1 MMRWKLLIVLL
12 FITACSGGEGDN
24 TLNLFGAKPTQLDS
38 TSAESVATTFLDA
51 WQDRDY
57 QTMYSLITPN
67 ARDAFTETEF
77 LDTYTFANDT
87 LGLKDISWEISAGP
101 LVQGTTASLEYTVTF
116 ETSRFD
122 TFTDPDPNLD
132 GSVPR
137 TMWLTVVPNEGWRV
151 AWSRMDIF
159 AGWTNDANLRVYRV
173 MPRRGNIYDRNGK
186 VLVDSNGTVIGIYVR
201 QDRMR
206 NQAECMNQLSRI
218 FRLEYSD
225 IEAIF
230 SQFLPGTEFL
240 AGEVSPD
247 TIRVED
253 GVLAGTC
260 NYTAR
265 ERSTRRYFDRVASH
279 LVGYVGQ
286 IPADRQAE
294 YRLQNYPD
302 DALVGRDGLELAFET
317 ELRGTIG
324 VSLRIETNTGV
335 PIRTVATR
343 QPQPGQDLYL
353 TIDRDLQLDLQGLVA
368 DAYDNGQLTWAP
380 TSKGGAVIV
389 MNVNTGEVLAMVSYP
404 DYDPSVFNPDTPILF
419 PAQQIQTYRD
429 DPRTPLLNRATKG
442 SYPLGSVFKVFSM
455 VAGLD
460 SGVWS
465 ASNTVNCTG
474 RWDGT
479 PYNDRVRTD
488 WLLPPGHGLLDMKG
502 GLINSCNPYFWTMGV
517 TLNAADP
524 EILPGYAERMGFGS
538 VVPFQGLATDSGFIQ
553 DPEWKRQQGEQW
565 SNSDAANLV
574 IGQGQ
579 VTVNPLQV
587 VRATAMVANGG
598 ILYDPMIV
606 QRVGLVGE
614 DPTYTAE
621 PRGTDLGI
629 NPDVLTLV
637 REAMCDVTLTY
648 DGTANYIYQEWY
660 EHYNY
665 QVIVCGKTG
674 TAESGQAKPHAW
686 FAAFAPQDTPEIAV
700 VSLIENSCEG
710 SEVSAPIVRRVMEIY
725 YGLPQDFGWPPLWE
739 SGCTTI
745 GPDATYG

>member
-1 MMRWKLLIVLL
+1 MRWKLILLLILL
-12 FITACSGGEGDN
+12 TACSTGDGDD

-51 WQDRDY
+51 WKKRDY

-67 ARDAFTETEF
+67 ARDAFTTSEF
-77 LDTYTFANDT
+77 VDIYTFVNDT
-87 LGLKDISWEISAGP
+87 LNLQELEWRITAGP
-101 LVQGTTASLEYTVTF
+101 LVQGTSASLEYQVTF
-116 ETSRFD
+116 KTNRFD
-122 TFTDPDPNLD
+122 TFSDPDPNLSD
-132 GSVPR
+132 SLPR
-137 TMWLTVVPNEGWRV
+137 TMWLMVVPNEGWRI

-159 AGWTNDANLRVYRV
+159 AGWTNDSNLRVYRV
-173 MPRRGNIYDRNGK
+173 MPRRGNIYDRNGQ
-186 VLVDSNGTVIGIYVR
+186 VLVDSNGTVVGIYLR
-201 QDRMR
+201 R
-206 NQAECMNQLSRI
+206 NRIRNEVGCIDQLSRI
-218 FRLEYSD
+218 LRLEYAD
-225 IEAIF
+225 VETIF
-230 SQFLPGTEFL
+230 SKYLPDTEFL
-240 AGEVSPD
+240 IGEVSPD
-247 TIRVED
+247 TIRAED
-253 GVLAGTC
+253 GVLSSMCT
-260 NYTAR
+260 YTAR
-265 ERSTRRYFDRVASH
+265 ERSTRRYFDRVAPH

-324 VSLRIETNTGV
+324 VSLRIETNTGI
-335 PIRTVATR
+335 PIRTIATR
-343 QPQPGQDLYL
+343 QPQPGHDLYL
-353 TIDRDLQLDLQGLVA
+353 TIDRDLQLGLQGLIA

-389 MNVNTGEVLAMVSYP
+389 MNVNNGEILAMASYP

-442 SYPLGSVFKVFSM
+442 NYPLGSVFKVFSM

-460 SGVWS
+460 SGVWTPN
-465 ASNTVNCTG
+465 NTVNCTG

-502 GLINSCNPYFWTMGV
+502 GLINSCNPYFWTLGV

-524 EILPGYAERMGFGS
+524 NLLPNYAQRMGFGQ
-538 VVPFQGLATDSGFIQ
+538 VTPFQGLATDGGFIQ
-553 DPEWKRQQGEQW
+553 NPDWKRQQGEQW

-579 VTVNPLQV
+579 ITVTPLQV
-587 VRATAMVANGG
+587 VRATAMIANGG
-598 ILYDPMIV
+598 TLYEPIIV
-606 QRVGLVGE
+606 QRVSLVGE
-614 DPTYTAE
+614 DPSYVAQ
-621 PRGTDLGI
+621 PRGTDTGLKS
-629 NPDVLTLV
+629 DVLAMV

-648 DGTANYIYQEWY
+648 NGTANYIYQDWY
-660 EHYNY
+660 EYHRY
-665 QVIVCGKTG
+665 QVIVCAKTG

-686 FAAFAPQDTPEIAV
+686 FAAYAPQDTPEIAV
-700 VSLIENSCEG
+700 ISVIENSCEG
-710 SEVSAPIVRRVMEIY
+710 SEVSAPIVRRVLELY
-725 YGLPQDFGWPPLWE
+725 YGLDQGFGWPPLWQT
-739 SGCTTI
+739 GCAVI